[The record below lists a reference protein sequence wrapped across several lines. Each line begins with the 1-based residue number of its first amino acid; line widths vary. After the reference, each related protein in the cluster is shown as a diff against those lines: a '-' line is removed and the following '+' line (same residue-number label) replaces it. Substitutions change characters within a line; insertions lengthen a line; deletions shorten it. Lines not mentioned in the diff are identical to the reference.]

1 MRVTIFFYKNCLF
14 YIKSLH
20 LYHYCNTIIVDKMKN
35 KLTYSLNYRKPK
47 DQYSDNDEL
56 MVCIRYYHK
65 DHKDSKARIIK
76 KSTGVKCKL
85 VDWNKD
91 WHNNADRSPIM
102 STDPNYI
109 EKNKLLK
116 QKVDSFKD
124 QYFDSFSNN
133 GYSTNLF
140 SNVPDGPLENK
151 WTYHKNRINLVSPAN
166 KRSLDIIVVGT
177 GLAGGS
183 ASATLAE
190 LGYNVKAF
198 CFQDSPRRAHS
209 IAAQGGINAAK
220 NYQGDGDSVYRL
232 FYDTVKGGDYRSR
245 ESNVYRLAE
254 VSANIID
261 QCVAQ
266 GVPFARD
273 YGGLLDNRSFGGV
286 LVSRTFYAKGQTGQQ
301 LLLGAYS
308 AMNRQISRGKI
319 DMYNR
324 HEMLDVVIVN
334 GKARGIIARNL
345 VTGEIERHSAH
356 AVVLA
361 SGGYGNVFYLS
372 TNAMGSNV
380 TAAWKAHKRGAFFAN
395 PCFTQIHP
403 TCIPVSG
410 DHQSKLTLMSESLR
424 NDGRIWVP
432 KNIDDVKSIKNGSL
446 KPTDISEENRDY
458 FLERRYPAFGNLVPR
473 DVASRAAKE
482 RCDAGYGVNQ
492 TGEAVYLDFAS
503 AIIRYGS
510 EQAHMKGLDE
520 DDQELVKKLG
530 KEVVKKKYGN
540 LFQMYEKIV
549 DQNPYET
556 PMMIYPAVHYT
567 MGGVWVDYNL
577 MTTVPGLYAIGEAN
591 FSDHGSNRL
600 GASALMQGLADGYF
614 ILPYTIG
621 DYLSNDIST
630 GAIANDTKEFIKA
643 EKEVKEKIDYF
654 INNKGKYPVD
664 YFHKKLGKIMWD
676 KCGMARNKKQL
687 KEALS
692 EIQELRKL
700 FWKQVKVPGS
710 SEEFNEELAKAG
722 RVADFLELGELFA
735 KDALVREESCG
746 GHFREEYQTPEGE
759 ATRKKEFQYVSAW
772 EFSGSPKDAIL
783 HKEEL
788 AYDNIEVKERSYK

>member
-1 MRVTIFFYKNCLF
+1 MSR
-14 YIKSLH
+14 
-20 LYHYCNTIIVDKMKN
+20 
-35 KLTYSLNYRKPK
+35 LN
-47 DQYSDNDEL
+47 
-56 MVCIRYYHK
+56 
-65 DHKDSKARIIK
+65 
-76 KSTGVKCKL
+76 
-85 VDWNKD
+85 
-91 WHNNADRSPIM
+91 
-102 STDPNYI
+102 
-109 EKNKLLK
+109 
-116 QKVDSFKD
+116 
-124 QYFDSFSNN
+124 SNE
-133 GYSTNLF
+133 
-140 SNVPDGPLENK
+140 PEGPLKDK
-151 WTYHKNRINLVSPAN
+151 WTNHKNNIDLVNPAN
-166 KRSLDIIVVGT
+166 KRLIDIIVVGT

-183 ASATLAE
+183 AAATLAE

-220 NYQGDGDSVYRL
+220 NYQGDGDSTYRL

-254 VSANIID
+254 VSTNIID

-308 AMNRQISRGKI
+308 AMNRQIGRGKI
-319 DMYNR
+319 KMYNR
-324 HEMLDVVIVN
+324 HEMLDVVIVD

-345 VTGEIERHSAH
+345 VTGEIEKHSAH
-356 AVVLA
+356 AVVLGT
-361 SGGYGNVFYLS
+361 GGYGNVFYLS

-380 TAAWKAHKRGAFFAN
+380 TAAWKAHKRGAFMAN
-395 PCFTQIHP
+395 PCYTQIHP

-432 KNIDDVKSIKNGSL
+432 KNIKDVASVRKGTL

-458 FLERRYPAFGNLVPR
+458 YLERRYPAFGNLVPR

-482 RCDAGYGVNQ
+482 RCDAGFGVNA

-503 AIIRYGS
+503 AILRYGK
-510 EQAHMKGLDE
+510 EQAHIKGLDE
-520 DDQELVKKLG
+520 NDSNLLIKLG
-530 KEVVKKKYGN
+530 TEVVKNKYGN

-549 DQNPYET
+549 DQNPYQT

-567 MGGVWVDYNL
+567 MGGIWVDYNL

-591 FSDHGSNRL
+591 FSDHGANRL

-614 ILPYTIG
+614 VLPYTIG
-621 DYLSNDIST
+621 DYLSKDIST
-630 GAIANDTKEFIKA
+630 GPIPTDSIEFEDAQKNVE
-643 EKEVKEKIDYF
+643 EKLNYF
-654 INNKGKYPVD
+654 ISNGGKHSVD
-664 YFHKKLGKIMWD
+664 YFHKKLGKIMWN
-676 KCGMARNKKQL
+676 KCGMARNSKEL
-687 KEALS
+687 KEAIE
-692 EIQELRKL
+692 EISALRTE
-700 FWKQVKVPGS
+700 FWKDVKVPGS
-710 SEEFNEELAKAG
+710 VNEFNEELAKAG

-735 KDALVREESCG
+735 KDALTREESCG
-746 GHFREEYQTPEGE
+746 GHFRDEHQTKEGE
-759 ATRKKEFQYVSAW
+759 AVRNKDYQFVSAW
-772 EFSGSPKDAIL
+772 EFKGEPKDAIL

-788 AYDNIEVKERSYK
+788 SFSNIEVKERSYK